1 MFDILKSLRASQGLR
16 ACATAVF
23 FCGIA
28 AASTAPYK
36 SVVAI
41 RELGLSDGAFS
52 ALTLT
57 AAIINVLA
65 SIYLGMLADRD
76 TGYRKLLMWLAAI
89 GIAGYA
95 AIFLFPQPAV
105 FVLAL
110 LLPVSIFSGLTPMLF
125 AAGRVFSDGLPRADR
140 AAMSSVLRG
149 MVSAAWI
156 LVPGVLGFALA
167 GRGSMLPA
175 FLVAAL
181 AATAVLIV
189 LKLAMPRGGSG
200 DPAKRPPKVSLLGA
214 FGLLARPAV
223 TLRVVGTAAITSA
236 IHVHAAVM
244 PLIMTGR
251 AGGTNGDVGITV
263 GIVAGM
269 ELLFLLG
276 WARVTHHISTVTTL
290 AVAMALYTG
299 YLGTIALATSP
310 GMIIAG
316 AFLGGT
322 AASALITLPLGYL
335 QELIAD
341 RPGLSAS
348 LISLNL
354 FLAGAIA
361 AGLFG
366 FGTSI
371 GSYSTVAFMGIAVGL
386 AGALGL
392 VALERWH
399 PLTSAAAEER
409 P

>member
-1 MFDILKSLRASQGLR
+1 MFDILKSLNASKGLR
-16 ACATAVF
+16 ACAAAVF
-23 FCGIA
+23 CCGIA

-41 RELGLSDGAFS
+41 RELGLSDAAFS
-52 ALTLT
+52 ALTLC
-57 AAIINVLA
+57 AAVINVIA
-65 SIYLGMLADRD
+65 SIYLGTLADRD
-76 TGYRKLLMWLAAI
+76 TGYRKLLMWLAAV
-89 GIAGYA
+89 GIAGYG
-95 AIFLFPQPAV
+95 AIFLFPHPAV

-110 LLPVSIFSGLTPMLF
+110 LLPVSIFNGLVPMLF
-125 AAGRVFSDGLPRADR
+125 AAGRVFSEGLPAADR
-140 AAMSSVLRG
+140 AAMSSALRG

-189 LKLAMPRGGSG
+189 LKLTMPRGGSG
-200 DPAKRPPKVSLLGA
+200 DPARRPPKVSLLGA
-214 FGLLARPAV
+214 FGLLARPSVA
-223 TLRVVGTAAITSA
+223 LRVLGTAAITSA

-251 AGGTNGDVGITV
+251 AGGTTGDVGIAV

-269 ELLFLLG
+269 ELVFLLA
-276 WARVTHHISTVTTL
+276 WARVTRYISTVTTL
-290 AVAMALYTG
+290 AIAMALYTG
-299 YLGTIALATSP
+299 YLGTIAMASSP

-366 FGTSI
+366 LGTSI
-371 GSYSTVAFMGIAVGL
+371 GSYATVAAMGIVVGL

-392 VALERWH
+392 VALERW
-399 PLTSAAAEER
+399 R
-409 P
+409 PIH